1 MPLVGEE
8 PPFQQIAIVGFGLI
22 GGSIALAIRERWP
35 SIRITAVD
43 RPAVLAHAAGSGAI
57 DRTAKS
63 VADLGGIDLLI
74 LAAPVEQNVR
84 LLPEA
89 AAIIGDGGLITD
101 VGGTKRDIVNAA
113 CALTGARAAFV
124 GGHPIGGAEQGG
136 FAFARADLFR
146 GRPWIL
152 TPNGSSP
159 PQAVDRLAGFV
170 ESLGARPTTM
180 GAEEHDRVMAFLSH
194 LPQLTI
200 SALMEVVGEATAS
213 NGLRL
218 AGRGLVDS
226 TRLASSPADVW
237 REVCASNAGDIGAAL
252 DGLIARLQQLRA
264 GLADGATVDTLFERA
279 AHWRAELMKGRE

>member
-1 MPLVGEE
+1 MPSAGEE
-8 PPFQQIAIVGFGLI
+8 PPFHQIAIVGFGLI
-22 GGSIALAIRERWP
+22 GGSIALAIRDRWP
-35 SIRITAVD
+35 AIRITAVD
-43 RPAVLAHAAGSGAI
+43 RAPVLAHAAGSGAI
-57 DRTAKS
+57 DRAVQS
-63 VADLGGIDLLI
+63 VANLGGHDLVI
-74 LAAPVEQNVR
+74 LAAPVEQNLL

-89 AAIIGDGGLITD
+89 AAAIGDGGVITD

-113 CALTGARAAFV
+113 STLSGDRAAFV

-152 TPNGSSP
+152 TPNGTSP
-159 PQAVDRLAGFV
+159 APVVDRLAGFV

-180 GAEEHDRVMAFLSH
+180 DADEHDRLMAFLSH
-194 LPQLTI
+194 MPQLTV

-213 NGLRL
+213 SGLRL

-252 DGLIARLQQLRA
+252 DQLIARLQQLRA
-264 GLADGATVDTLFERA
+264 GLTDAATVDRVFERA
-279 AHWRAELMKGRE
+279 AHWRSELMKGRE

>member
-1 MPLVGEE
+1 MPSAGEE
-8 PPFQQIAIVGFGLI
+8 PPFHQIAIVGFGLI

-57 DRTAKS
+57 DRAVQR
-63 VADLGGIDLLI
+63 VAELGGNDLVI

-89 AAIIGDGGLITD
+89 ATTIGDGGLITD

-113 CALTGARAAFV
+113 GALSGVRAAFV

-152 TPNGSSP
+152 TPNGTSP
-159 PQAVDRLAGFV
+159 APAVDRLAGFV
-170 ESLGARPTTM
+170 ESLGARPTM
-180 GAEEHDRVMAFLSH
+180 MDAEDHDRLMAFLSH
-194 LPQLTI
+194 LPQLTV
-200 SALMEVVGEATAS
+200 SALMEVVGEAATPS
-213 NGLRL
+213 GLRF
-218 AGRGLVDS
+218 AGRGLMDS

-237 REVCASNAGDIGAAL
+237 REVCATNAGDIGVAL
-252 DGLIARLQQLRA
+252 DQLIARLQQLRA
-264 GLADGATVDTLFERA
+264 GLTDAATVDRVFERA
-279 AHWRAELMKGRE
+279 AHWRSELMKGGE